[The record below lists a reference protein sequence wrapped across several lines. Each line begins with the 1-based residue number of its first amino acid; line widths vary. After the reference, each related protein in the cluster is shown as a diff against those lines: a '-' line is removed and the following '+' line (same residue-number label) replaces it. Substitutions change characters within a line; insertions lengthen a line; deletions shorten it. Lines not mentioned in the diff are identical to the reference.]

1 MNFPRSAAELAVRAN
16 RGGFGVGLNTAT
28 CLTKSRRHPAAGTK
42 KTLQQGRQI
51 NIRVNNGKMYSKSR
65 RRNFYLP

>member
-28 CLTKSRRHPAAGTK
+28 RLTKSRRHPAAGTK

-51 NIRVNNGKMYSKSR
+51 NIRVNNGKM
-65 RRNFYLP
+65 